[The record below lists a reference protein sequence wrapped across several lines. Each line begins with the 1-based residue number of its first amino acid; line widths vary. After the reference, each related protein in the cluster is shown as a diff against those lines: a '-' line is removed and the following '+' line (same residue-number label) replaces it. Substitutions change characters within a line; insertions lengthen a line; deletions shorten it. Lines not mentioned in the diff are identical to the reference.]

1 LSDLMRSVAQALER
15 LQQSLD
21 RQGIR
26 YYLAGSLASSIHGI
40 QRSTRDIDIV
50 AAIRE
55 RHTAELAR
63 DLDQD
68 FYVDAEAAAD
78 ALRQGRSFN
87 LIHFASS
94 YKFDIFPVPDDPYY
108 QTQLGR
114 SQAKTIVLEEGLTV
128 PSFVA
133 TAEDTILSKLV
144 WYRLGGEQSDQQWND
159 LRGVRAVQGSSLD
172 LAYLRQWATHLG
184 VQDLLER
191 LLNEEL

>member
-1 LSDLMRSVAQALER
+1 MRSVAQALER

-26 YYLAGSLASSIHGI
+26 YFLGGSLASSIHGI

-50 AAIRE
+50 AAIGE

-63 DLDQD
+63 DLGRD
-68 FYVDAEAAAD
+68 FYIDAEAAA
-78 ALRQGRSFN
+78 ASLRHGRSFN

-94 YKFDIFPVPDDPYY
+94 YKFDIFPVSDDPYY

-114 SQAKTIVLEEGLTV
+114 SQAKTIVLEEGLTI

-144 WYRLGGEQSDQQWND
+144 WYRMGGEQSDQQWND

-172 LAYLRQWATHLG
+172 LAYLRQWAAHLG

-191 LLNEEL
+191 LLGEEL